1 VFFVI
6 YTALILILIID
17 AAALIRY
24 ISTAMPKL
32 NNTETY
38 KASAWSVIGLITKL
52 VAGSKTN
59 SNFISSLLTI
69 SALIWWF
76 NYVY

>member
-17 AAALIRY
+17 AAVLIRY
-24 ISTAMPKL
+24 ISTAMSKL

-38 KASAWSVIGLITKL
+38 KASAWSVIGIITKL

-59 SNFISSLLTI
+59 SNFIGSLLTV